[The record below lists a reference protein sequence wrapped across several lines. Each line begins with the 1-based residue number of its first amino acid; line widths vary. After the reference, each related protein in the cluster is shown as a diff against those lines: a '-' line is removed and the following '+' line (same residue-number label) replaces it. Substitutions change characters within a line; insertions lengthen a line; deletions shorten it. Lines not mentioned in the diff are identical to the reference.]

1 MVSYRCQH
9 EKVFLFW
16 KNVKEFIMG
25 RLKEY
30 LKNVKKELKKV
41 RWLTK
46 KEMIK
51 YSGATLL
58 FILVFSFF
66 FSLADIII
74 AIRMPLTRDVKPQD
88 TRHTKAKMIRP
99 KRTGGQYLRSIRFH
113 LGTFFRLL
121 RRTGG

>member
-1 MVSYRCQH
+1 
-9 EKVFLFW
+9 
-16 KNVKEFIMG
+16 MG

-58 FILVFSFF
+58 FILVFSLF

-74 AIRMPLTRDVKPQD
+74 ASVKV
-88 TRHTKAKMIRP
+88 MV
-99 KRTGGQYLRSIRFH
+99 G
-113 LGTFFRLL
+113 
-121 RRTGG
+121 